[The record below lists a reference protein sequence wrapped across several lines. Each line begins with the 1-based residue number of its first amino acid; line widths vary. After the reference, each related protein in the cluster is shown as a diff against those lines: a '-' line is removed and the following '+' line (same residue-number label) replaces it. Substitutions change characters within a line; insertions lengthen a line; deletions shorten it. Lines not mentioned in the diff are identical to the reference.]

1 MITVIEGQAGMPF
14 AVGKKK
20 EKRNCANDGS
30 QETYLFVQNTRY
42 VFFKRKIGGKE
53 GDQEERSCQNVKKKS
68 AGPSTRRYGVQLLP
82 AYARAQQ
89 FPKVPGTTDTCG
101 LHFGDPFC

>member
-20 EKRNCANDGS
+20 EKRNCANDRS

-42 VFFKRKIGGKE
+42 VFFKRKDWGERRRSRRKE
-53 GDQEERSCQNVKKKS
+53 LSECEEKKRGAEYS
-68 AGPSTRRYGVQLLP
+68 QIRCTAPPSVR
-82 AYARAQQ
+82 
-89 FPKVPGTTDTCG
+89 
-101 LHFGDPFC
+101 

>member
-1 MITVIEGQAGMPF
+1 MIEV
-14 AVGKKK
+14 KK
-20 EKRNCANDGS
+20 R
-30 QETYLFVQNTRY
+30 TYLCKTPAM
-42 VFFKRKIGGKE
+42 FFLRGKIGGKE

-68 AGPSTRRYGVQLLP
+68 AGPSTRSYGVQLLP